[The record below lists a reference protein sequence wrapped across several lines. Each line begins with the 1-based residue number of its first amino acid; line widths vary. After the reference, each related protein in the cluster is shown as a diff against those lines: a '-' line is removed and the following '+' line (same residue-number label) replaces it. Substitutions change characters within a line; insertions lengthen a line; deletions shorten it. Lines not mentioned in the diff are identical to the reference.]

1 MEVTSTHQGNFR
13 LALEHFDNMLSLYD
27 PEQDDVG
34 PFIEPLN
41 PGVAVRCFAGWC
53 HWFVGEPDRAV
64 VRIQEAVT
72 LARRLSEP
80 HGLAHALLFAA
91 VLHQLRGERPMAQ
104 QYAEAALELAGEHGL
119 LLYSAM
125 GQIVRGW
132 ALIGNDSDQAAAD
145 EVRRGLATWQ
155 GTGAKLML
163 PHFLTLLAEAIPP
176 TNNNRNDEDPGLR
189 LLDDALALV
198 GATGEGMYE
207 SEVHRLRGERLARGA
222 PDEARVRAAEACF
235 TQALAIARRQ
245 DALSLELRAAMSLA
259 RFHRDRGRDELA
271 RDVILPVYQRFTE
284 GFDTPDLLDARQLL
298 NLG

>member
-1 MEVTSTHQGNFR
+1 
-13 LALEHFDNMLSLYD
+13 MLSLYD

-41 PGVAVRCFAGWC
+41 PAVAVRCFAGWC

-64 VRIQEAVT
+64 VRLQEAVT

-104 QYAEAALELAGEHGL
+104 HYAEAALDLAAEHGL
-119 LLYSAM
+119 LLYTAM

-132 ALIGNDSDQAAAD
+132 ALIGRDSDQRAAD
-145 EVRRGLATWQ
+145 EIRQGLATWQ

-163 PHFLTLLAEAIPP
+163 PQFLTLLAEAIPP
-176 TNNNRNDEDPGLR
+176 ANKDMNDEDPGR
-189 LLDDALALV
+189 GLLDDALALV
-198 GATGEGMYE
+198 QATGERMYE
-207 SEVHRLRGERLARGA
+207 AEVYRLRGERLLRGA
-222 PDEARVRAAEACF
+222 PDEAGVRAAEECF

-245 DALSLELRAAMSLA
+245 DALSLELRAAMSLT
-259 RFHRDRGRDELA
+259 RLRRGRGRDEPA
-271 RDVILPVYQRFTE
+271 RDVVLSVYQRFKE
-284 GFDTPDLLDARQLL
+284 GFDTPDLLDARRLL
-298 NLG
+298 DLDAEC